1 MSDGESF
8 TVSTLFFPSNTHV
21 HIIVLEERV
30 YNTVSTLMEVLVD
43 QSFSG
48 DIGIWEVVIYHA
60 QMAMANL
67 LDINR

>member
-1 MSDGESF
+1 M
-8 TVSTLFFPSNTHV
+8 

-67 LDINR
+67 GH